1 MNIVVCVGFVALAA
15 YVVRSAV
22 TVWRD
27 PRRARTEADGLK
39 RLGKRG
45 AWAVTRGIVP
55 VAAMFTCLALIVIS
69 FLGAETWSA
78 VHGPLETSGTVL
90 FLLMLVCWLVLASIA
105 VFNRPRF
112 LVPPYLRDRRRL

>member
-1 MNIVVCVGFVALAA
+1 MGIVVCVGFITLAG
-15 YVVRSAV
+15 YMVRSAV
-22 TVWRD
+22 MVWRD
-27 PRRARTEADGLK
+27 PHRARAEADGWD

-55 VAAMFTCLALIVIS
+55 VAAMFTCLALMMIS
-69 FLGAETWSA
+69 ALGAETWST
-78 VHGPLETSGTVL
+78 VRGPLETSGTV
-90 FLLMLVCWLVLASIA
+90 FFILMLACWVVIASIA